1 MLFPDN
7 KVLGPDKIMG
17 LSSELEKKRERE
29 RQWKQ
34 TTGEQRNGFNA
45 EFIYSSLDLGA
56 WLLWE

>member
-7 KVLGPDKIMG
+7 KVLGPEKIKG
-17 LSSELEKKRERE
+17 LCSELEKKTAREG
-29 RQWKQ
+29 QWKQ

-45 EFIYSSLDLGA
+45 KFIYSSLDLGA